1 MTNLTDYT
9 EKIARPLNLRPIQVK
24 NTLQLVQ
31 EGATVPFISRYRKEL
46 TGGLDEVQIIAIVQ
60 AHSKML
66 ELDQRRDSVL
76 NSIEGQGMLTPELR
90 KQIEQAET
98 LAVLE
103 DIYLPYKPKKRTLA
117 TIARENGLEPL
128 ALKLL
133 MQQTFEV
140 HKEAEKYLSDN
151 CTTAESALEGARQ
164 IIAEL
169 VNEDVKTRAVLRHK
183 FETDARLHSVVVK
196 SKKEEAAKFADY
208 FDWNEPLKKCPSHR
222 LLAMLRGEKEGFLK
236 VGAAPPDEECI
247 LLTERQHVRAR
258 TEAADQVKLACTD
271 AYKRLLKP
279 SLENEILSIAKERA
293 DAEAIEVF
301 AENLR
306 QLLLASPVGNLPTL
320 AIDPGFKSGCKVAC
334 LSETGDFMES
344 EVLYP
349 HPPRM
354 LTELSERIL
363 LQLIQK
369 YDIKVI
375 AIGNGTASRETEQFV
390 RHCRLP
396 QGIEIFMA
404 DESGASIYSAS
415 EIAREEF
422 PELDVTE
429 RGTISIGR
437 RVMDPLA
444 ELVKIDPKSIGVGQY
459 QHDVNQKHLK
469 ESLDRVIVSCV
480 NLVGVNLNTASPHL
494 LSYVSGLNEGVARQI
509 ITYRQEIGKFSS
521 RNELKKVKRLGAK
534 TFEQCAGFLRI
545 PEGNNPLDNS
555 AVHPESY
562 RIVERM
568 AKSIGCKLNEL
579 VENNELISKINP
591 ELFVDEQA
599 GLPTIIDIISELK
612 KPGRDPRQKAEAFHF
627 DESISTLDDLQLGM
641 VVPGIVTN
649 VTKFGAFV
657 DIGVKTEGLVHISN
671 LANKFVKNPA
681 DHVKLKQHVMV
692 KIVGLDVARK
702 RIELSMKDL

>member
-1 MTNLTDYT
+1 MIVTDYT
-9 EKIARPLNLRPIQVK
+9 EKIAGLLNLKPIQVK

-31 EGATVPFISRYRKEL
+31 EGATVPFISRYRKEM
-46 TGGLDEVQIIAIVQ
+46 TGGLDEVQIIAVIQ
-60 AHSKML
+60 AHTRML
-66 ELDQRRDSVL
+66 ELDERRETILST
-76 NSIEGQGMLTPELR
+76 IEAQGKLTEELK
-90 KQIEQAET
+90 KQILQADT

-103 DIYLPYKPKKRTLA
+103 DIYLPYKPRKRTLA

-128 ALKLL
+128 AIKLL
-133 MQQTFEV
+133 MQQNIDV
-140 HKEAEKYLSDN
+140 KQEAGKFLNEKIENAD
-151 CTTAESALEGARQ
+151 AALEGARH
-164 IIAEL
+164 IIAEI
-169 VNEDVKTRAVLRHK
+169 VNEDAKTRAVLRNK
-183 FETDARLHSVVVK
+183 FVHDSVIHSQLVK
-196 SKKEEAAKFADY
+196 YKEEEATKFADY
-208 FDWNEPLKKCPSHR
+208 FNWHEPLKKCPSHR
-222 LLAMLRGEKEGFLK
+222 LLAMLRGQKEGFLK
-236 VGAAPPDEECI
+236 ISAAPPDDDC
-247 LLTERQHVRAR
+247 LLITERQHVRVKN
-258 TEAADQVKLACTD
+258 EAANQVKMACDD

-279 SLENEILSIAKERA
+279 SLENEMLALAKERA

-334 LSETGDFMES
+334 LSDTGDFLES

-354 LTELSERIL
+354 LVELSEKIM

-369 YDIKVI
+369 HNIKVI

-390 RHCRLP
+390 RGCKLP
-396 QGIEIFMA
+396 PGIEIFMA
-404 DESGASIYSAS
+404 DESGASVYSAS
-415 EIAREEF
+415 EVAREEF

-459 QHDVNQKHLK
+459 QHDVNQKFLK

-509 ITYRQEIGKFSS
+509 VAHRQEIGKFTS
-521 RNELKKVKRLGAK
+521 REQLKKVKRLGAK

-545 PEGNNPLDNS
+545 PEAGNPLDNS

-568 AKSIGCKLNEL
+568 AKMLGCKVNEL
-579 VENNELISKINP
+579 VENNELIGKLVP
-591 ELFVDEQA
+591 TDFVDSQA
-599 GLPTIIDIISELK
+599 GLPTIVDIINELK

-627 DESISTLDDLQLGM
+627 AEGIHSIEDLHVGM
-641 VVPGIVTN
+641 KVPGIVTN

-681 DHVKLKQHVMV
+681 DFVKLKQHVLV
-692 KIVGLDVARK
+692 KIVGLDIPRK
-702 RIELSMKDL
+702 RIELSMKDI